1 MRNTVMTLF
10 LVLAFSMALTAA
22 QDQSQPQTEDQ
33 SSTYQQNQENHVTI
47 TGCLQKGA
55 APDSFVLNNVGK
67 GMSQRTLNDQ
77 GSSEGMDQA
86 QGNQG
91 TEPSENMPSEMARS
105 ESSYALVPE
114 GKINFS
120 DYIGQ
125 QVEVTGTMMPAL
137 PRANTPDDMSQN
149 SQNPQ
154 NDSSMNNQPEIRVNS
169 IRQISRS
176 CQ

>member
-10 LVLAFSMALTAA
+10 LVLAFSMALTAVQY
-22 QDQSQPQTEDQ
+22 QDPSQKEDQ
-33 SSTYQQNQENHVTI
+33 SSAYQHNQENHVTV

-55 APDSFVLNNVGK
+55 APNSFVLNKAGK
-67 GMSQRTLNDQ
+67 SMG
-77 GSSEGMDQA
+77 QA
-86 QGNQG
+86 QGNES
-91 TEPSENMPSEMARS
+91 TEPTENLPSEMARS
-105 ESSYALVPE
+105 EDSYALIPE
-114 GKINFS
+114 GRINFS

-125 QVEVTGTMMPAL
+125 QVEVTGTIMPAL

-149 SQNPQ
+149 E
-154 NDSSMNNQPEIRVNS
+154 SSMNNQTEIRVNS